1 MNPLNNKELDRFY
14 SVKQYTML
22 AADFVSICREIC
34 FIVIFSLIIVHICDI
49 LPCMSAKSSVEKQY
63 SDLRGHAKIDDIDLQ
78 IIKLLNKDGRTP
90 FAQIAKQLGVS
101 TGMIRQRYQRLVQEG
116 VLQIVAITN
125 PLLMGFATMA
135 QIGVKADVNRLE
147 EIAEEI
153 AAFDEVVYLVIV
165 TGSYDL
171 HVEVIC
177 RDNTHLLNFLTKKL
191 HAVDGVKEGETF
203 MYLRI
208 AKENYGWAG
217 FMNDE

>member
-1 MNPLNNKELDRFY
+1 MNVESKVDIQYAEL
-14 SVKQYTML
+14 K
-22 AADFVSICREIC
+22 
-34 FIVIFSLIIVHICDI
+34 
-49 LPCMSAKSSVEKQY
+49 
-63 SDLRGHAKIDDIDLQ
+63 GHAKIDDIDLQ
-78 IIKLLNKDGRTP
+78 IIRILNKDGRTP

-101 TGMIRQRYQRLVQEG
+101 TGMIRQRYQRLVQDG
-116 VLQIVAITN
+116 VLQVVAITN

-147 EIAEEI
+147 EIANEI
-153 AAFDEVVYLVIV
+153 ALFDEVIYLVLL

-171 HVEVIC
+171 HVEVVC

-191 HAVDGVKEGETF
+191 HAVEGVKEAETF

-217 FMNDE
+217 NMGGK